1 MCLKHKDVIS
11 EEEQE
16 QKNFMKALETGMFEG
31 KGEVHELD
39 QDTFSEY
46 VLSTHLATDV
56 RIVYPP
62 CR

>member
-1 MCLKHKDVIS
+1 MSLKHKDVVS

-16 QKNFMKALETGMFEG
+16 QKDFMTALETGEFQG
-31 KGEVHELD
+31 RGEVHELD

-46 VLSTHLATDV
+46 VLFTHLATDV

-62 CR
+62 CH